1 MATEQLITTPV
12 VRPSD
17 GVTPLRRFVPAIMLS
32 QFGFHVA
39 LTTPLQLLLALHLKD
54 ITGGE
59 ATTAFGIVTGFGAF
73 VSLVFNPVA
82 GRVSDRTRV
91 RFGRRR
97 PWIFTGSL
105 LAALALIGVTFT
117 TQVWQVVLLWCGV
130 QAVASFQEAANSAL
144 VADQVAEHRRGGV
157 SGFVGLAT
165 AMGPLIGL
173 SLANAFPEGSA
184 GQWWAIALFAIG
196 ASTVAVLL
204 LRDPRSSTPKPPMNP
219 RGVAST
225 FWFNPRTHPAFG
237 WAWLVRFLIMCAF
250 ASSTFSTFF
259 LMERFDV
266 SEKEVGGVVLKLAAL
281 SIGCVAVASVVAG
294 YLSDKLRRQK
304 PFVVFAGIVAA
315 AALILMSG
323 ARDMAFIYAGVAAIG
338 VALGTFLAVDLA
350 VCVRLLPSKDDAA
363 KDLAIINIAS
373 SLPQSFVPFAAPAF
387 LLLGGYQALFI
398 ALAAMSVLGAL
409 ATFKLPEIGREHE
422 PSRWIAPI
430 ARGDRLAVRKHHT
443 EPALVPSTPEI

>member
-1 MATEQLITTPV
+1 
-12 VRPSD
+12 
-17 GVTPLRRFVPAIMLS
+17 MLS

-39 LTTPLQLLLALHLKD
+39 LATPLQLLLALHLKD
-54 ITGGE
+54 IASGE

-97 PWIFTGSL
+97 PWLITGSL
-105 LAALALIGVTFT
+105 LTALALIGVTLT
-117 TQVWQVVLLWCGV
+117 TQVWQVVLLWCGL

-157 SGFVGLAT
+157 SGYVGLAT
-165 AMGPLIGL
+165 AMGPLVGL
-173 SLANAFPEGSA
+173 SLANAFPGGSA
-184 GQWWAIALFAIG
+184 GQWWAIALFAVG

-204 LRDPRSSTPKPPMNP
+204 LRDPPSSAPKPPLRL
-219 RGVAST
+219 RGAAST
-225 FWFNPRTHPAFG
+225 FWFSPRRHPAFG

-259 LMERFDV
+259 LMERFGV
-266 SEKEVGGVVLKLAAL
+266 SEEELGGVVLKLAVL

-294 YLSDKLRRQK
+294 YLSDMLRRQK
-304 PFVVFAGIVAA
+304 PFVVFAAVLAA
-315 AALILMSG
+315 AALVLMSG
-323 ARDMAFIYAGVAAIG
+323 ARDMALIYVGVAAIG
-338 VALGTFLAVDLA
+338 VGLGTFLAVDLA
-350 VCVRLLPSKDDAA
+350 LCVRLLPSKDDAG

-387 LLLGGYQALFI
+387 LLLGGYQALFLS
-398 ALAAMSVLGAL
+398 LAAMSVLGAL
-409 ATFKLPEIGREHE
+409 ATFRLPEIGREHE

-430 ARGDRLAVRKHHT
+430 SRGDRLPMRKHHT
-443 EPALVPSTPEI
+443 ESAPVPVPNSAAIQ